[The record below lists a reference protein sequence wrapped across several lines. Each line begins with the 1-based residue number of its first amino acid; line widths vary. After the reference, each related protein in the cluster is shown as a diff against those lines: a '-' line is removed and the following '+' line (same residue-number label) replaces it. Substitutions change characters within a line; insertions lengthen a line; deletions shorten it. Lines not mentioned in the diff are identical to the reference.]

1 MAKILAVII
10 VMTFVPSN
18 VFATEPQGDA
28 EFNYVYE
35 DGVVYKQNGE
45 ETKTELTG
53 DELAEFSGVSL
64 HGIADFNGKVFPTM
78 EAAVSAVSAKLAE
91 TGGLGQDGLTE
102 EEFNALYT
110 DKVPEDSEHQGVS
123 LTWTIFGEVQLPS
136 TLNQYY
142 LSGGRQAAWYGSVD
156 RSIRAINI
164 VGYDDNA
171 SIDIEKPLKMPYLWW
186 GETADDFMALSIK
199 NLTLDCAKVN
209 AAGSFAIEAN
219 YKSGFDTTLDNCNIQ
234 GSIHYYFHG
243 WLSLAVS
250 VCTASRILMG
260 RYFLQWKPPLARSA
274 QSWQKQAA

>member
-1 MAKILAVII
+1 
-10 VMTFVPSN
+10 
-18 VFATEPQGDA
+18 
-28 EFNYVYE
+28 
-35 DGVVYKQNGE
+35 
-45 ETKTELTG
+45 
-53 DELAEFSGVSL
+53 
-64 HGIADFNGKVFPTM
+64 M

-199 NLTLDCAKVN
+199 K
-209 AAGSFAIEAN
+209 
-219 YKSGFDTTLDNCNIQ
+219 FDLRLRKGQC
-234 GSIHYYFHG
+234 G
-243 WLSLAVS
+243 
-250 VCTASRILMG
+250 RI
-260 RYFLQWKPPLARSA
+260 FCH
-274 QSWQKQAA
+274 